1 MERIEYINAGAGS
14 GKTYR
19 LTHTL
24 SQLLSSTD
32 PEQHVSPSEVIVA
45 TFTRAAAAEVKGR
58 ARQVLLENGN
68 TEDAARLDSAA
79 IGTVHAVCQSFLDR
93 YWYAIGAT
101 PGRSVI
107 SEEDRT
113 LYRNQSLSFLLSDDR
128 FDAQRKAIDR
138 FYSEFLPKK
147 KVGNMEKPDPE
158 FWADYLEKVIGKITY
173 YEITDM
179 EGSRRESHETVS
191 GLFPLTDQPDL
202 TRYQEIRKKYLSEAS
217 RYIAATESSYDDMR
231 ATEKSAFDTLKKNVR
246 SCRRNG
252 KEMTY
257 SGLLSLYGWISKEQP
272 WMSSWEQDTR
282 QLSTWLKSTFY
293 GQIIKDCTDAIF
305 ELAQAWLGEYDHFK
319 KSHGVIDYDDMEKDF
334 LRLLDNESVAEE
346 IARNYKLVMVD
357 EFQDCNPVQLK
368 IFDRLSHIVARH
380 SPLAQSSIWV
390 GDPKQAIYGFRG
402 SDTGL
407 INRVASRFPQELRKQ
422 DVQGL
427 LRDTLGESFRSR
439 PSLVTLVNDI
449 FSKEDFFPEMTQL
462 KAHLE
467 EHEGMLP
474 SFSHLQFEDENNDE
488 YFINLARHIREMAES
503 REYRI
508 VPKDETELRPVRYG
522 DIAILCRSGA
532 HVNAIAEAL
541 RAEGIPVSSPETS
554 IFEKAETQLVLSVLR
569 LSEHPGSAHEWASV
583 LHLYNDWSTDDILRS
598 RLDYLEQKS
607 EDEKDAWTSGM
618 DAVSPVRTVLRHI
631 SNLPLNEKITSI
643 ILELGLK
650 DKVSKWGE
658 GDVRRRNLLTLQ
670 SAAAQ
675 YCTRCLCLDIP
686 TSALSF
692 SKYLQE
698 AQLKADADLG
708 SDTVKVCTYHK
719 SKGLEWPVVFLASL
733 NNNELQTD
741 KLIER
746 EFWGVHEL
754 QQEGS
759 GEQLLPDYRIHV
771 FPSPVSS
778 KSSFFNQR
786 DEILESPMLE
796 HAKSRVRGELM
807 RLMYV
812 GMTRARD
819 YLFLLT
825 HKRSPWTWLT
835 SIGIDMGSTGIPS
848 LVIDPVTPVAPKE
861 PKAPKAANPR
871 PATLQKYQQECQ
883 EYQRALAAYEKALE
897 EAEARRNEASA
908 PQHYRLRD
916 LPELVDPNMDD
927 RYVLPSRLSRHEA
940 KDARLSALIP
950 ISKGFNIKNNDT
962 PLEEEQAEDGFRAS
976 VFGTCV
982 HHVFA
987 ACPSSG
993 CNPSEEERQKY
1004 VLTATSI
1011 IRNHGLDHVIPDSA
1025 SLVDSLYDLYGWLTK
1040 EYGPAESISH
1050 ELPFSFPLEGG
1061 HVMKGEI
1068 DLVWQTADGSVIVD
1082 FKNHQGD
1089 ISEVIDP
1096 KDSAYAGSHY
1106 AAQLRA
1112 YRNILESAGKKVLAT
1127 ILYYDL
1133 QGDLLIID

>member
-24 SQLLSSTD
+24 SRLLSSTD

-68 TEDAARLDSAA
+68 IEDAARLDSAA
-79 IGTVHAVCQSFLDR
+79 IGTVHSVCQSFLDR

-138 FYSEFLPKK
+138 FYTEFLPKK
-147 KVGNMEKPDPE
+147 KVGNADKPDPE
-158 FWADYLEKVIGKITY
+158 FWAEYLNTAINKISY

-179 EGSRRESHETVS
+179 DGSRRESHETIS
-191 GLFPLTDQPDL
+191 GLFPLTDQPDM
-202 TRYQEIRKKYLSEAS
+202 TRYQEIRDRYLSEAS
-217 RYIAATESSYDDMR
+217 RFITETESSGDDIK
-231 ATEKSAFDTLKKNVR
+231 ASEKAIGSLRKDVR
-246 SCRRNG
+246 SCRMRG

-257 SGLLSLYGWISKEQP
+257 SNLLSLYGWISKEQP

-282 QLSTWLKSTFY
+282 QLSTWLKSSFY

-305 ELAQAWLGEYDHFK
+305 VLAQAWLGEYDRFK

-407 INRVASRFPQELRKQ
+407 INRVASRFPQELRMQ
-422 DVQGL
+422 DDHGL

-439 PSLVTLVNDI
+439 PSLVSLVNGI
-449 FSKEDFFPEMTQL
+449 FSKEGFFPEMTQL
-462 KAHLE
+462 KAHLK

-474 SFSHLQFEDENNDE
+474 SFAHLHFEDEKNDE
-488 YFINLARHIREMAES
+488 YFVNLARHIKKMVQNQEHRF
-503 REYRI
+503 
-508 VPKDETELRPVRYG
+508 VPKDETELRVVQYG
-522 DIAILCRSGA
+522 DIAILCKTKE
-532 HVNAIAEAL
+532 HVKAAAKSL
-541 RAEGIPVSSPETS
+541 RAQGVPVSSPETD
-554 IFEKAETQLVLSVLR
+554 IFERAETQLVLSVLR

-583 LHLYNDWSTDDILRS
+583 LHLYGDWSTDDILRS
-598 RLDYLEQKS
+598 RLGYLEQKA
-607 EDEKDAWTSGM
+607 EDEKDAWISGIG
-618 DAVSPVRTVLRHI
+618 AVSPVGTVLRHI
-631 SNLPLNEKITSI
+631 SSLPLNEKISSI

-650 DKVSKWGE
+650 DMVSKWGD

-675 YCTRCLCLDIP
+675 YCTRCQCLDLP

-698 AQLKADADLG
+698 AQLKSDADLG

-733 NNNELQTD
+733 KNIDLQTD

-746 EFWGVHEL
+746 EFWGVHEVQL
-754 QQEGS
+754 DSSRG
-759 GEQLLPDYRIHV
+759 QLLPDYRLHI
-771 FPSPVSS
+771 FPAPVSS
-778 KSSFFNQR
+778 KSAFFNSR
-786 DEILESPMLE
+786 EEILQSPMYDQ
-796 HAKSRVRGELM
+796 AKNRVKGELM

-825 HKRSPWTWLT
+825 HQKSPWSWLT
-835 SIGIDMGSTGIPS
+835 SIGMDMDSAGIPCCN
-848 LVIDPVTPVAPKE
+848 IDPVTPVAPKE
-861 PKAPKAANPR
+861 PKAPKSANPR
-871 PATLQKYQQECQ
+871 PVTLQKYQQECQ

-908 PQHYRLRD
+908 PQHYRLRA
-916 LPELVDPNMDD
+916 LPELEDPDTDD
-927 RYVLPSRLSRHEA
+927 RYVLPSRLSRREA
-940 KDARLSALIP
+940 KDARLSGLIP
-950 ISKGFNIKNNDT
+950 ISKGFSIKSNGT

-987 ACPSSG
+987 ACPLSG
-993 CNPSEEERQKY
+993 CNPSEEEREKY

-1011 IRNHGLDHVIPDSA
+1011 IHNHGLDHVIPDSA
-1025 SLVDSLYDLYGWLTK
+1025 SLVDSLYDLYSWLKK

-1089 ISEVIDP
+1089 IREVIDP